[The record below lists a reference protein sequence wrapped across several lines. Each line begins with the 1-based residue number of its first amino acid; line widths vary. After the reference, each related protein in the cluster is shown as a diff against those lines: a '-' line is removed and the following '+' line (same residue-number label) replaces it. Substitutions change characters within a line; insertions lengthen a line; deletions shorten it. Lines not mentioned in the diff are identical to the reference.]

1 MVVAVLFNDT
11 DVDHS
16 NGLLAVTGVTS
27 VSGGIASI
35 VGTGVQF
42 VPSTGV
48 CGTGLFSYYA
58 MDTSGGTSNLAT
70 GTISIACNNT
80 APVAVDQS
88 LTINEDNVALFT
100 LTSGASDIDTGDT
113 ISFSG
118 FMVSPSNGSISN
130 TGVYTPNAN
139 FCGTDAFVFQL
150 TDSF

>member
-1 MVVAVLFNDT
+1 MTCVNDAPVAVNDTASTNRNVTVVVAVLFNDT

-16 NGLLAVTGVTS
+16 NGLLAVTGVSS

-88 LTINEDNVALFT
+88 LTINEDSTGSVNT
-100 LTSGASDIDTGDT
+100 LSGSSDIDTGDS
-113 ISFSG
+113 IG
-118 FMVSPSNGSISN
+118 FNGIVVSPSNGSLSI
-130 TGVYTPNAN
+130 V
-139 FCGTDAFVFQL
+139 
-150 TDSF
+150 